1 MSTNPIIPY
10 TFVPGTKAKAQEI
23 NANFISVADQIQT
36 NSDYVNQ
43 KVSEL
48 DDAITLAVTNSD
60 NHFDDVEETLETKA
74 NKDLSNITKLASTS
88 AKGLTWFGTATG
100 NVAATRPAVIVT
112 AYSSGSTWYR
122 LYSDKWIEQGGITA
136 TSNSADSTV
145 TITFPKA
152 FKNTNYSFCYSSML
166 NVDQNT
172 TYYTKFD
179 VGCYQAQA
187 AANMKIKV
195 RSSFKR
201 VLWYACGYT
210 N

>member
-1 MSTNPIIPY
+1 MSTNPIVPY
-10 TFVPGTKAKAQEI
+10 TFVPGTKAKAQEV
-23 NANFISVADQIQT
+23 NANFVSIADAIQT
-36 NSDYVNQ
+36 NNTTFTQ
-43 KVSEL
+43 KINEIESSIEAASSNTEEEL
-48 DDAITLAVTNSD
+48 SAINTSLTNKADKNLSNVTTLAS
-60 NHFDDVEETLETKA
+60 A
-74 NKDLSNITKLASTS
+74 S
-88 AKGLTWFGTATG
+88 AKGITWFGTATS
-100 NVAATRPAVIVT
+100 NVASTRPAVIVT
-112 AYSSGSTWYR
+112 SYLSGSTWYR
-122 LYSDKWIEQGGITA
+122 LYSDKWVEQGGIAQA
-136 TSNSADSTV
+136 TNTKDTDV